1 MGTRKIVPLRPAR
14 KETAKVGSKPLT
26 LADVTI
32 TWGPADRRRHITGRT
47 LAKLIARVAS
57 KEYALDGHDAQCGT
71 LRVGPMLRGLGGW
84 MFPDAGTPG
93 PELESDMRFFVAE
106 YLSDVAAEVES
117 EGVDSDRHPEIYEI
131 HVGPLPAAEVKQ

>member
-1 MGTRKIVPLRPAR
+1 MGTRKIVPLRPR
-14 KETAKVGSKPLT
+14 QKEGAKGTPTPLT

-32 TWGPADRRRHITGRT
+32 TWGPKDRRQHITGRT
-47 LAKLIARVAS
+47 LAKLIARCAS
-57 KEYALDGHDAQCGT
+57 KEYALDGHDAHCGT

-84 MFPDAGTPG
+84 MFPDAGTPR
-93 PELESDMRFFVAE
+93 PELESDMRFFVSE

-131 HVGPLPAAEVKQ
+131 HVGPLPAEVTR